1 FLAEGEAPLQWV
13 ARHVELPWTEADWR
27 GRADQ
32 AEALERLAETQQRP
46 FALAEPPLMR
56 FALIRTGER
65 CHHFIWSLHHLL
77 LDGWS
82 TSQLM
87 GEVLRYYAG
96 EALAAPA
103 GGYRDYIAWLQG
115 RDSGEAF
122 WREQL
127 ARLAAPTRLADA
139 LPVPREPAPGHGE
152 VAVTLDE
159 ASVERLTAFA
169 QRTRVTVNTLVQG
182 AWALVLSRYTGE
194 RTVSFGA
201 TVAGRPGELPGA
213 ERMLGLFINTL
224 PVIVTVDPAATP
236 AALLTGVQAT
246 NLALREYEHTPL
258 YEIQRWA
265 GYGGQGLFDSLLVF
279 ENYPVDEALGD
290 ASPGGVSFS
299 DVRHQ
304 EATNYPLAL
313 GVQSGETIKLS
324 IGYLRAHLD
333 EPTANSVAQRL
344 MHVLQQ
350 LADPQMRSF
359 AEVES
364 LDATERRQLDCW
376 GVNPRRYPNPEP
388 VPRLIERQAAATPQA
403 PAVVF
408 GAQVLTYAE
417 LNARANRL
425 AHALIAR
432 GVGPETRVGVAMERS
447 PELVVGLLAVL
458 KAGGAYV
465 PLDPEH
471 PRERL
476 AYLIEDSGIAL

>member
-1 FLAEGEAPLQWV
+1 
-13 ARHVELPWTEADWR
+13 
-27 GRADQ
+27 
-32 AEALERLAETQQRP
+32 
-46 FALAEPPLMR
+46 
-56 FALIRTGER
+56 
-65 CHHFIWSLHHLL
+65 HFIWSLHHLL

-87 GEVLRYYAG
+87 GEVLRHYAG
-96 EALAAPA
+96 EALAVPA
-103 GGYRDYIAWLQG
+103 GSYRDYIAWLQG

-139 LPVPREPAPGHGE
+139 LPAPREPAPGHGE

-279 ENYPVDEALGD
+279 ENYPVDEA
-290 ASPGGVSFS
+290 
-299 DVRHQ
+299 VR
-304 EATNYPLAL
+304 EADTGTLTFGEIDSHEQTNYPMTLL
-313 GVQSGETIKLS
+313 VRQGRTLS
-324 IGYLRAHLD
+324 LVYRYARHALD
-333 EPTANSVAQRL
+333 EAAVTRVAGHMQRL
-344 MHVLQQ
+344 LQRLSDSSAVLGDVALLDSDERQ
-350 LADPQMRSF
+350 R
-359 AEVES
+359 
-364 LDATERRQLDCW
+364 LDAW
-376 GVNPRRYPNPEP
+376 GVNARRYPNPES
-388 VPRLIERQAAATPQA
+388 VHRLIERQAAATPQA
-403 PAVVF
+403 PALVF

-417 LNARANRL
+417 
-425 AHALIAR
+425 
-432 GVGPETRVGVAMERS
+432 
-447 PELVVGLLAVL
+447 
-458 KAGGAYV
+458 
-465 PLDPEH
+465 
-471 PRERL
+471 
-476 AYLIEDSGIAL
+476 